1 MPRVEL
7 TERFVND
14 ASDIRSDRVLD
25 HVYGALRNLESF
37 PQMGSTD
44 VPRSIVREFGEGV
57 RKYVVVPFDLIY
69 EYNESSDVVLVYGL
83 VPCVQAR

>member
-25 HVYGALRNLESF
+25 HVYRALRNLESF

-57 RKYVVVPFDLIY
+57 RKYVVAPFDLVY
-69 EYNESSDVVLVYGL
+69 EYNEGTDVVLVYGL

>member
-14 ASDIRSDRVLD
+14 ASDIRTDRVLD
-25 HVYGALRNLESF
+25 YVYRALRNLESF

-57 RKYVVVPFDLIY
+57 RKYVVAPFDLIY

>member
-25 HVYGALRNLESF
+25 HVYRALRNLESF

-57 RKYVVVPFDLIY
+57 RKYVVAPFDLIY
-69 EYNESSDVVLVYGL
+69 EYNEGTDVVLVYGL

>member
-25 HVYGALRNLESF
+25 HVYRALRNLESF

-44 VPRSIVREFGEGV
+44 VPRSIVRELGEGV
-57 RKYVVVPFDLIY
+57 RKYVVAPFDLIY

>member
-7 TERFVND
+7 TERFVED
-14 ASDIRSDRVLD
+14 ASSIRSERLLS
-25 HVYGALRNLESF
+25 HVYTALRNLESF

-44 VPRSIVREFGEGV
+44 VPQSIVQEFGEGV
-57 RKYVVVPFDLIY
+57 RKYVVAPFDLVY
-69 EYNESSDVVLVYGL
+69 EYDDASDIVYVYGL

>member
-25 HVYGALRNLESF
+25 HVYRALRNLESF

-57 RKYVVVPFDLIY
+57 RKYVVAPFDLIY
-69 EYNESSDVVLVYGL
+69 EYNESSGVVLVYGL

>member
-25 HVYGALRNLESF
+25 HVYRALRNLESF

-57 RKYVVVPFDLIY
+57 RKYVVAPFDLIY